1 MLNIYAYPKNR
12 SIHVCN
18 SALFDTIIVV
28 SVQATTFQKLS
39 IHLRTLQKHVQYD
52 FILIN
57 AQVVSQILLVDK
69 TPLRH
74 ALSDLHKFWIQLLLM
89 LLFVLSSFL
98 ASWRN
103 WAVIFLIKVIFLL
116 SPESFNFL
124 FEYRKKGLLTISI

>member
-39 IHLRTLQKHVQYD
+39 IQLRTLQKHVQHD

-57 AQVVSQILLVDK
+57 AQVDFLK
-69 TPLRH
+69 
-74 ALSDLHKFWIQLLLM
+74 
-89 LLFVLSSFL
+89 SS
-98 ASWRN
+98 S
-103 WAVIFLIKVIFLL
+103 
-116 SPESFNFL
+116 
-124 FEYRKKGLLTISI
+124 